1 MSSIERLN
9 INTSNIT
16 PNLTQ
21 LQNIHDRLLPLK
33 DSLRDLSLAGIDQWR
48 RSDTTDI
55 VAWFKQSLTTGFAY
69 LNSTILTGYLSLGR
83 DFLRELTLAA
93 EYLWHSSDIVAW
105 LTQPR
110 LLQHPIH
117 LIQYQHL
124 NSLIKS
130 PMHKLITAHKLTL
143 PIGSLPVTWIATFV
157 ATMIA
162 LSRIGFGRAGISK
175 GELALLTPPRLHSHP
190 IHQTQ
195 AHPHRPSSPTS
206 MALLLLGV
214 GASPN

>member
-1 MSSIERLN
+1 MGEPTSSNRYLFRDGAEIGVGSRSVRVLKRRQLRG
-9 INTSNIT
+9 
-16 PNLTQ
+16 LTESADQ
-21 LQNIHDRLLPLK
+21 LLEQFGLRFCLDWSVGLSWLGVRDRVK
-33 DSLRDLSLAGIDQWR
+33 WSSG
-48 RSDTTDI
+48 
-55 VAWFKQSLTTGFAY
+55 
-69 LNSTILTGYLSLGR
+69 
-83 DFLRELTLAA
+83 
-93 EYLWHSSDIVAW
+93 EYLWHSSDIDAW

-110 LLQHPIH
+110 LLPHPIH
-117 LIQYQHL
+117 FIQYQHL

-143 PIGSLPVTWIATFV
+143 PIGSLPVIWITTFV

-175 GELALLTPPRLHSHP
+175 GELALLVPPRLHSHP

-206 MALLLLGV
+206 MALLLPGV

>member
-1 MSSIERLN
+1 MDLLVSSIERLN

-21 LQNIHDRLLPLK
+21 LQNTLDRLLPLK
-33 DSLRDLSLAGIDQWR
+33 DSLRDFSLAGIDQWR

-83 DFLRELTLAA
+83 DFLRELALTAD
-93 EYLWHSSDIVAW
+93 YLWHSSDINAW

-110 LLQHPIH
+110 LLPHPIH

-130 PMHKLITAHKLTL
+130 PMHKL
-143 PIGSLPVTWIATFV
+143 
-157 ATMIA
+157 
-162 LSRIGFGRAGISK
+162 
-175 GELALLTPPRLHSHP
+175 
-190 IHQTQ
+190 
-195 AHPHRPSSPTS
+195 
-206 MALLLLGV
+206 
-214 GASPN
+214 

>member
-1 MSSIERLN
+1 MDLLMSSIERLN

-21 LQNIHDRLLPLK
+21 LQNILDRLLPLK

-69 LNSTILTGYLSLGR
+69 LNSTILTGLPLGR
-83 DFLRELTLAA
+83 DFLRELALAA
-93 EYLWHSSDIVAW
+93 QYLWRSSDIDAW

-110 LLQHPIH
+110 LLPHPIH

-124 NSLIKS
+124 NS
-130 PMHKLITAHKLTL
+130 PDQVAH
-143 PIGSLPVTWIATFV
+143 A
-157 ATMIA
+157 
-162 LSRIGFGRAGISK
+162 
-175 GELALLTPPRLHSHP
+175 
-190 IHQTQ
+190 
-195 AHPHRPSSPTS
+195 
-206 MALLLLGV
+206 
-214 GASPN
+214 